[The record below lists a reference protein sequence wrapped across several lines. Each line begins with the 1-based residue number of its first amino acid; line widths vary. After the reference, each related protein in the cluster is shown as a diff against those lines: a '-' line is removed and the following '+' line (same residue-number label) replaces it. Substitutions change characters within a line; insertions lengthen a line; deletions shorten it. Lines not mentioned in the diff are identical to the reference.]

1 MKKIRIFVKT
11 AITSLVVLGLSSCS
25 DWLKEPTPGQTNLAD
40 YYTTWQAALENVNAA
55 YTPLAWEYQGTY
67 YSEWFIGDIVSDDA
81 LKGGQYIQSD
91 MADVYDMENW
101 KTQTDNE
108 LLLQYY
114 RAKYQ
119 GIQRCN
125 LVLER
130 VPGMDSELFDEEEYQ
145 CVDGLQERIIGEAY
159 FLRAFYYFQLVRVYG
174 GVPLVLNNL
183 LTDADWQQ
191 PRATAD
197 AVYDQIVA
205 DLTEANKRLWLR
217 SDSRFADTDMGRA
230 TKGAAQAMLLKV
242 NLYRHQYEEA
252 RAWGD
257 SIISSNEYSL
267 ETNYASNWLL
277 ENENGVESVFEIQY
291 MEDPSSDYGEG
302 NGFSRGTFTQ
312 ILTRSR
318 SQDPMFG
325 SNAGWGFNKPTHNLY
340 DEYEEG
346 DPRRDVTIWDATGHM
361 TNESE
366 EIYCGTPYCS
376 RKYAW
381 YTTDADGNV
390 TGANTLAH
398 ASRGPLNYKL
408 IRYADVLLMY
418 AEACEAAGGAGT
430 CGKTAEQAL
439 NEVRQRARANA
450 ADPDALPDY
459 PNYSIKVNGQEIA
472 APTLQQAIRHERR
485 VELAMEGH
493 RWFDIC
499 RWGGF
504 DGQGVKAHMDAYAAT
519 ESQEARDEMADFVAG
534 KHELFPIPEEERML
548 NPMEQNPGY

>member
-67 YSEWFIGDIVSDDA
+67 YAEWFIGDIVSDDA

-130 VPGMDSELFDEEEYQ
+130 VPGMDPELFDEEEYQ

-191 PRATAD
+191 PRATAE

-257 SIISSNEYSL
+257 SIILSNEYSL
-267 ETNYASNWLL
+267 ETNYADNWLL

-418 AEACEAAGGAGT
+418 AEACVGAHGAGK

-459 PNYSIKVNGQEIA
+459 PNYKIKINGNEIE
-472 APTLQQAIRHERR
+472 PNLEQAIRHERR

>member
-1 MKKIRIFVKT
+1 MKKIRIFVKA
-11 AITSLVVLGLSSCS
+11 AITSLVVLGLGSCS

-67 YSEWFIGDIVSDDA
+67 YAEWFIGDIVSDDA

-130 VPGMDSELFDEEEYQ
+130 VPGMDPELFDEEEYQ

-191 PRATAD
+191 PRATAE

-217 SDSRFADTDMGRA
+217 SDSRFADTDLGRV

-257 SIISSNEYSL
+257 SIILSNEYSL
-267 ETNYASNWLL
+267 ETDYADNWLL

-418 AEACEAAGGAGT
+418 AEACEAAGGAGK

-450 ADPDALPDY
+450 ADPDALPDW
-459 PNYSIKVNGQEIA
+459 PGYSIKVNGQEIA
-472 APTLQQAIRHERR
+472 DPTLQQAIRHERR

-504 DGQGVKAHMDAYAAT
+504 DNQGVKAHMDAYAAT

>member
-1 MKKIRIFVKT
+1 MKKIRIFVKA

-67 YSEWFIGDIVSDDA
+67 YAEWFIGDIVSDDA

-130 VPGMDSELFDEEEYQ
+130 VPGMDPELFDEEEYQ

-191 PRATAD
+191 PRATAE

-205 DLTEANKRLWLR
+205 DLTEANKRLWLS
-217 SDSRFADTDMGRA
+217 SDSRFADTDKGRV

-257 SIISSNEYSL
+257 SIILSNEYSL
-267 ETNYASNWLL
+267 EPNYADNWLL
-277 ENENGVESVFEIQY
+277 ENENGEESVFEIQY
-291 MEDPSSDYGEG
+291 MEDPSSDYSEG

-381 YTTDADGNV
+381 YTTDVDGNV

-418 AEACEAAGGAGT
+418 AEACEAAGGAGK

-459 PNYSIKVNGQEIA
+459 PGYSIKVNGQEIA

-548 NPMEQNPGY
+548 NAMEQNPGY

>member
-1 MKKIRIFVKT
+1 MKKIRIFVKA
-11 AITSLVVLGLSSCS
+11 AITSLVVLGLGSCS

-67 YSEWFIGDIVSDDA
+67 YAEWFIGDIVSDDA

-130 VPGMDSELFDEEEYQ
+130 VPGMDPELFDEEEYQ

-257 SIISSNEYSL
+257 SIILSNEYSL
-267 ETNYASNWLL
+267 ETNYADNWLL
-277 ENENGVESVFEIQY
+277 EKENGVESVFEIQY

-418 AEACEAAGGAGT
+418 AEACVGAHGAGQAMSAEAAL
-430 CGKTAEQAL
+430 EM
-439 NEVRQRARANA
+439 VRARARANA
-450 ADPDALPDY
+450 DDPSTALPQY
-459 PNYSIKVNGQEIA
+459 PNYTISINGTEIK
-472 APTLQQAIRHERR
+472 PNLQQAIRHERR

-504 DGQGVKAHMDAYAAT
+504 DDQGVKAHMDAYAAT

>member
-1 MKKIRIFVKT
+1 MKKIRIFVKA
-11 AITSLVVLGLSSCS
+11 AITSLVVLGLGSCS

-67 YSEWFIGDIVSDDA
+67 YAEWFIGDIVSDDA

-130 VPGMDSELFDEEEYQ
+130 VPGMDPELFDEEEYQ

-191 PRATAD
+191 PRATAE
-197 AVYDQIVA
+197 AVYDQIVD

-257 SIISSNEYSL
+257 SIILSNEYSL
-267 ETNYASNWLL
+267 ETDYADNWLL

-418 AEACEAAGGAGT
+418 AEACEAAGGAGK

-459 PNYSIKVNGQEIA
+459 PGYSIKVNGQEIA
-472 APTLQQAIRHERR
+472 DPTLQQAIRHERR

>member
-1 MKKIRIFVKT
+1 MKKIRIFVKA
-11 AITSLVVLGLSSCS
+11 AITSLVVLGLGSCS

-67 YSEWFIGDIVSDDA
+67 YAEWFIGDIVSDDA

-130 VPGMDSELFDEEEYQ
+130 VPGMDPELFDEEEYQ

-191 PRATAD
+191 PRATAE

-217 SDSRFADTDMGRA
+217 SDSRFADTDLGRV

-257 SIISSNEYSL
+257 SIILSNEYDL
-267 ETNYASNWLL
+267 ETNYADNWLL
-277 ENENGVESVFEIQY
+277 EKENGVESVFEIQY

-418 AEACEAAGGAGT
+418 AEACEAAGGAGK

-459 PNYSIKVNGQEIA
+459 PGYSIKVNGQEIA
-472 APTLQQAIRHERR
+472 DPTLRQAIRHERR

-548 NPMEQNPGY
+548 NAMEQNPGY

>member
-1 MKKIRIFVKT
+1 MKKIRIFVKA

-67 YSEWFIGDIVSDDA
+67 YAEWFIGDIVSDDA

-130 VPGMDSELFDEEEYQ
+130 VPGMDPELFDEEEYQ

-191 PRATAD
+191 PRATAE

-217 SDSRFADTDMGRA
+217 SDSRFADTDLGRV

-257 SIISSNEYSL
+257 SIILSNEYSL
-267 ETNYASNWLL
+267 EPNYADNWLL
-277 ENENGVESVFEIQY
+277 ENENGEESVFEIQY

-381 YTTDADGNV
+381 YTTDAEGNV

-418 AEACEAAGGAGT
+418 AEACEAAGGAGK

-459 PNYSIKVNGQEIA
+459 PDYSIKVNGQEIA

-548 NPMEQNPGY
+548 SAMEQNPGY

>member
-1 MKKIRIFVKT
+1 MKKIRIFVKA
-11 AITSLVVLGLSSCS
+11 AITSLVVLGLGSCS

-459 PNYSIKVNGQEIA
+459 PDYSIKVNGQEIA

>member
-11 AITSLVVLGLSSCS
+11 AITSLVVLGLGSCS

-67 YSEWFIGDIVSDDA
+67 YAEWFIGDIVSDDA

-130 VPGMDSELFDEEEYQ
+130 VPGMDPELFDEEEYQ

-217 SDSRFADTDMGRA
+217 SDSRFADTDLGRA

-257 SIISSNEYSL
+257 SIILSNEYSL
-267 ETNYASNWLL
+267 ETNYADNWLL
-277 ENENGVESVFEIQY
+277 EKENGVESVFEIQY

-418 AEACEAAGGAGT
+418 AEACEAAGGAGK

-450 ADPDALPDY
+450 ADPDALPDW
-459 PNYSIKVNGQEIA
+459 PGYSIKVNGQEIA
-472 APTLQQAIRHERR
+472 DPTLQQAIRHERR

-504 DGQGVKAHMDAYAAT
+504 DNQGVKAHMDAYAAT

>member
-1 MKKIRIFVKT
+1 MKKIRIFVKA
-11 AITSLVVLGLSSCS
+11 AITSLVVLGLGSCS
-25 DWLKEPTPGQTNLAD
+25 DWLKEPTPGQTNIAD
-40 YYTTWQAALENVNAA
+40 YYTSWQAALENVNAA

-67 YSEWFIGDIVSDDA
+67 YAEWFIGDIVSDDA

-130 VPGMDSELFDEEEYQ
+130 VPGMDPELFDEEEYQ

-191 PRATAD
+191 PRATAE

-217 SDSRFADTDMGRA
+217 SDSRFADTDLGRV

-257 SIISSNEYSL
+257 SIILSNEYDL
-267 ETNYASNWLL
+267 ETNYADNWLL

-361 TNESE
+361 TNETE
-366 EIYCGTPYCS
+366 ETYCGTPYCS

-418 AEACEAAGGAGT
+418 AEACEGAGGAGK

-459 PNYSIKVNGQEIA
+459 PDYSIKVNGQEIA

-499 RWGGF
+499 RWEGF

>member
-1 MKKIRIFVKT
+1 MKKIRIFVKA
-11 AITSLVVLGLSSCS
+11 AITSLVVLGLGSCS

-130 VPGMDSELFDEEEYQ
+130 VPGMDPELFDEEEYQ

-205 DLTEANKRLWLR
+205 DLTEANERLWLR

-257 SIISSNEYSL
+257 SIILSNEYSL
-267 ETNYASNWLL
+267 ETNYADNWLL
-277 ENENGVESVFEIQY
+277 EKENGVESVFEIQY

-361 TNESE
+361 TNETE
-366 EIYCGTPYCS
+366 ETYCGTPYCS

-418 AEACEAAGGAGT
+418 AEACEAAGGAGK

-548 NPMEQNPGY
+548 NAMEQNPGY

>member
-1 MKKIRIFVKT
+1 MKKIRIFVKA

-67 YSEWFIGDIVSDDA
+67 YAEWFIGDIVSDDA

-130 VPGMDSELFDEEEYQ
+130 VPGMDPELFDEEEYQ

-191 PRATAD
+191 PRATAE
-197 AVYDQIVA
+197 AVYDQIVD

-257 SIISSNEYSL
+257 SIILSNEYDL
-267 ETNYASNWLL
+267 ETNYADNWLL

-418 AEACEAAGGAGT
+418 AEACVGAGGAGK
-430 CGKTAEQAL
+430 CGKTAIQAL

-459 PNYSIKVNGQEIA
+459 PGYSIKVNGQEIA
-472 APTLQQAIRHERR
+472 EPSWEQAIRHERR

>member
-1 MKKIRIFVKT
+1 MKKIRIFVKA
-11 AITSLVVLGLSSCS
+11 AITSLVVLGLGSCS

-67 YSEWFIGDIVSDDA
+67 YAEWFIGDIVSDDA

-130 VPGMDSELFDEEEYQ
+130 VPGMDPELFDEEEYQ

-191 PRATAD
+191 PRATAE

-217 SDSRFADTDMGRA
+217 SDSRFADTDLGRV

-257 SIISSNEYSL
+257 SIILSNEYSL
-267 ETNYASNWLL
+267 ETDYADNWLL

-472 APTLQQAIRHERR
+472 EPTLQQAIRHERR

>member
-1 MKKIRIFVKT
+1 MKKIRIFVKA

-67 YSEWFIGDIVSDDA
+67 YAEWFIGDIVSDDA

-130 VPGMDSELFDEEEYQ
+130 VPGMDPELFDEEEYQ

-191 PRATAD
+191 PRATAE

-217 SDSRFADTDMGRA
+217 SDSRFADTDLGRV

-257 SIISSNEYSL
+257 SIILSNEYDL
-267 ETNYASNWLL
+267 ETNYADNWLL
-277 ENENGVESVFEIQY
+277 EKENGVESVFEIQY

-418 AEACEAAGGAGT
+418 AEACEAAGGAGI
-430 CGKTAEQAL
+430 CGVTAEGAL
-439 NEVRQRARANA
+439 EMVRARARSNA
-450 ADPDALPDY
+450 EDPSTALPEY
-459 PNYSIKVNGQEIA
+459 PNYKIKINGNEIQ
-472 APTLQQAIRHERR
+472 PTLQQAIRHERR

>member
-1 MKKIRIFVKT
+1 MKKIRIFVKA
-11 AITSLVVLGLSSCS
+11 AITSLVVLGLGSCS

-67 YSEWFIGDIVSDDA
+67 YAEWFIGDIVSDDA

-130 VPGMDSELFDEEEYQ
+130 VPGMDPELFDEEEYQ

-191 PRATAD
+191 PRATAE

-217 SDSRFADTDMGRA
+217 SDSRFADTDLGRV
-230 TKGAAQAMLLKV
+230 TKGAVQAMLLKV

-257 SIISSNEYSL
+257 SIILSNEYSL
-267 ETNYASNWLL
+267 ETDYADNWLL

-418 AEACEAAGGAGT
+418 AEACEAAGGAGK

-450 ADPDALPDY
+450 ADPDALPDW
-459 PNYSIKVNGQEIA
+459 PGYSIKVNGQEIA
-472 APTLQQAIRHERR
+472 DPTLQQAIRHERR

-504 DGQGVKAHMDAYAAT
+504 DNQGVKAHMDAYAAT

>member
-1 MKKIRIFVKT
+1 MKKIRIFVKA
-11 AITSLVVLGLSSCS
+11 AITSLVVLGLGSCS

-67 YSEWFIGDIVSDDA
+67 YAEWFIGDIVSDDA

-130 VPGMDSELFDEEEYQ
+130 VPGMDPELFDEEEYQ

-191 PRATAD
+191 PRATAE
-197 AVYDQIVA
+197 AVYDQIVT

-217 SDSRFADTDMGRA
+217 SDSRFADTDLGRV

-257 SIISSNEYSL
+257 SIILSNEYDL
-267 ETNYASNWLL
+267 ETNYADNWLL
-277 ENENGVESVFEIQY
+277 EKENGVESVFEIQY

-346 DPRRDVTIWDATGHM
+346 DPRRDVTIWDATGNM

-418 AEACEAAGGAGT
+418 AEACEAAGGAGKS
-430 CGKTAEQAL
+430 GKTAEQAL

-459 PNYSIKVNGQEIA
+459 PDYSIKVNGREIA
-472 APTLQQAIRHERR
+472 SPTLQQAIRHERR

-548 NPMEQNPGY
+548 NAMEQNPGY

>member
-1 MKKIRIFVKT
+1 MKKIRIFVKA
-11 AITSLVVLGLSSCS
+11 AITSLVVLGLGSCS

-67 YSEWFIGDIVSDDA
+67 YAEWFIGDIVSDDA

-130 VPGMDSELFDEEEYQ
+130 VPGMDPELFDEEEYQ

-191 PRATAD
+191 PRATAE

-418 AEACEAAGGAGT
+418 AEACEAAGGAGK

-459 PNYSIKVNGQEIA
+459 PGYSIKVNGQEIA
-472 APTLQQAIRHERR
+472 DPTLQQAIRHERR